1 LFPEKV
7 LQGFEEI
14 YVPDVTVPFYFYE
27 PAKGLG
33 GIFVCAT

>member
-1 LFPEKV
+1 MFPEKV

-14 YVPDVTVPFYFYE
+14 YVTVPFYFYE